1 LNLLTIFPNG
11 LQKEAKVAEESIVY
25 ITDSATERIPMW
37 YKCFFAE
44 EQFIIAVPKLVKVCV
59 LHLFFENAGK
69 LQLNPE

>member
-1 LNLLTIFPNG
+1 
-11 LQKEAKVAEESIVY
+11 VY